1 MDIFD
6 KKLDI
11 YIYTKNMI
19 LIDIMYQ
26 ILMSDI
32 NKDYVNFL
40 SRSLIYLNKNDEKEK
55 DELEEIYKPTTKL
68 NSDYSNKL
76 YEEFLN
82 LIKKK
87 NKTEI
92 EKKIISLYKN

>member
-32 NKDYVNFL
+32 NKVYVNFL
-40 SRSLIYLNKNDEKEK
+40 SRSLIYLNKNIKEEEK
-55 DELEEIYKPTTKL
+55 ELEEIYKPTTKL

-76 YEEFLN
+76 FEEFNEL
-82 LIKKK
+82 LQKEE
-87 NKTEI
+87 KTEI

>member
-40 SRSLIYLNKNDEKEK
+40 L
-55 DELEEIYKPTTKL
+55 
-68 NSDYSNKL
+68 
-76 YEEFLN
+76 
-82 LIKKK
+82 
-87 NKTEI
+87 NKTE
-92 EKKIISLYKN
+92 KKNQKNWKKFMKQHQN

>member
-1 MDIFD
+1 
-6 KKLDI
+6 
-11 YIYTKNMI
+11 MI

-40 SRSLIYLNKNDEKEK
+40 SRSLIYLNKNVKEEEKEL
-55 DELEEIYKPTTKL
+55 DEIYKPTIKL
-68 NSDYSNKL
+68 NSDYSDKL
-76 YEEFLN
+76 YKEFLN
-82 LIKKK
+82 LIGKK

>member
-55 DELEEIYKPTTKL
+55 EELNEIYKATPDL
-68 NSDYSNKL
+68 NSEYSNKL
-76 YEEFLN
+76 FEEFRVL
-82 LIKKK
+82 LQKEE
-87 NKTEI
+87 KTEI